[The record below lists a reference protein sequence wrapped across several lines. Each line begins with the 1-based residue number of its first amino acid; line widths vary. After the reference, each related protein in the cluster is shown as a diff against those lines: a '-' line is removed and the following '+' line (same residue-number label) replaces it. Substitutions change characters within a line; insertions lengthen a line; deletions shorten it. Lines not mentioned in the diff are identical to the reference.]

1 MLKFGA
7 VLNLILAVS
16 DGVLGFKWLFQ
27 AKEND
32 WEPKRVFYGIIWFLN
47 AFMQTIIACDLWKAS
62 NEEEESID
70 WDDFDEYE
78 D

>member
-16 DGVLGFKWLFQ
+16 EGVLGCKWLCQ
-27 AKEND
+27 AKEHD
-32 WEPKRVFYGIIWFLN
+32 WDPKRVFYGIIWFLN
-47 AFMQTIIACDLWKAS
+47 ALMQTIIACDLWEAS